1 MGNKQEKRFTG
12 QKLLYMLFA
21 LLTAIVLWLYV
32 SITDMPD
39 ITRTVSGIKVET
51 IGAETLTERNLVA
64 TKLSRET
71 VSITFKGSREQ
82 IYELDN
88 TNVKVVIDL
97 SNITTS
103 GQQGIRAYPEY
114 DQKLKTS
121 SLSVVSI
128 SSDYIEVTVENVVP
142 KNVVVRGVNESSVA
156 DGYIANRMTVAPET
170 IDIVGPESV
179 IKQVAY
185 AQAVFSETNL
195 TGSTSVDTP
204 VVLMDTNDEPVSMD
218 NITLSSETVTLSM
231 QVNMLKNI
239 PLTVNFVYGAGTT
252 ADNNT
257 VSYKIEPAS
266 VELSGDTAVLQELES
281 IVTTTVDLNQFESTT
296 ELTVPIMIPNDCENL
311 TGTAEATITVEISN
325 LETAKL
331 SVKNISI
338 TNDDT
343 SLSTE
348 VITQSLDVTLRG
360 TAEDLAKVTADN
372 VRIVADLTDV
382 KSTIGTHAVPARINV
397 DGVSGVGAIG
407 NNTVTVRI
415 AEKSAATA
423 DTADE
428 TADGT

>member
-142 KNVVVRGVNESSVA
+142 KNVVVRGVNEGSVA

-382 KSTIGTHAVPARINV
+382 KSTIGTHAVPAKINV

-423 DTADE
+423 NTADE

>member
-32 SITDMPD
+32 SIADMPD

-142 KNVVVRGVNESSVA
+142 KNVVVRGVNEGSVA

-185 AQAVFSETNL
+185 AQAVFSKTNL

-382 KSTIGTHAVPARINV
+382 KSTIGTHAVPAKINV

-423 DTADE
+423 NTPDE

>member
-32 SITDMPD
+32 SIADMPD

-142 KNVVVRGVNESSVA
+142 KNVVVRGVNEGSVA

-382 KSTIGTHAVPARINV
+382 KSTIGTHAVPAKINV

>member
-32 SITDMPD
+32 SIADMPD

-142 KNVVVRGVNESSVA
+142 KNVVVRGVNEGSVA

-281 IVTTTVDLNQFESTT
+281 IVTTPVDLNQFESTT

-382 KSTIGTHAVPARINV
+382 KSTIGTHAVPAKINV

-423 DTADE
+423 NTADE

>member
-32 SITDMPD
+32 SIADMPD

-142 KNVVVRGVNESSVA
+142 KNVVVRGVNEGSVA

-281 IVTTTVDLNQFESTT
+281 IVTTPVDLNQFESTT

-382 KSTIGTHAVPARINV
+382 KSTIGPHAVPAKINV

-423 DTADE
+423 NTADE

>member
-32 SITDMPD
+32 SIADMPD

-142 KNVVVRGVNESSVA
+142 KNVVVRGVNEGSVA

-382 KSTIGTHAVPARINV
+382 KSTIGTHAVPAKINV

-415 AEKSAATA
+415 AEKRAATA
-423 DTADE
+423 NTADE
-428 TADGT
+428 TAAGT

>member
-71 VSITFKGSREQ
+71 VSITFNGSREQ

>member
-32 SITDMPD
+32 SIADMPD

-142 KNVVVRGVNESSVA
+142 KNVVVRGVNEGSVA

-372 VRIVADLTDV
+372 VRIVANLTDV

>member
-32 SITDMPD
+32 SIADMPD

-142 KNVVVRGVNESSVA
+142 KNVVVRGVNEGSVA

>member
-71 VSITFKGSREQ
+71 VSITFNGSREQ

-204 VVLMDTNDEPVSMD
+204 VVLMDTNDEPVSME

>member
-32 SITDMPD
+32 SIADMPD

-142 KNVVVRGVNESSVA
+142 KNVVVRGVNEGSVA

-311 TGTAEATITVEISN
+311 TGTAEATITVAISN

-382 KSTIGTHAVPARINV
+382 KSTIGTHAVPAKINV

>member
-71 VSITFKGSREQ
+71 VSITFNGSREQ

-142 KNVVVRGVNESSVA
+142 KNVVVRGVNEGSVA

>member
-142 KNVVVRGVNESSVA
+142 KNVVVRGVNEGSVA

-239 PLTVNFVYGAGTT
+239 PLTVNFVYGAGTI

-382 KSTIGTHAVPARINV
+382 KSTIGTHAVPAKINV

-423 DTADE
+423 NTADE

>member
-32 SITDMPD
+32 SIADMPD

-142 KNVVVRGVNESSVA
+142 KNVVVRGVNEGSVA

-296 ELTVPIMIPNDCENL
+296 ELTVPIMIPTDCENL

-382 KSTIGTHAVPARINV
+382 KSTIGTHAVPAKINV

-423 DTADE
+423 NTADE

>member
-1 MGNKQEKRFTG
+1 M
-12 QKLLYMLFA
+12 
-21 LLTAIVLWLYV
+21 
-32 SITDMPD
+32 
-39 ITRTVSGIKVET
+39 
-51 IGAETLTERNLVA
+51 
-64 TKLSRET
+64 
-71 VSITFKGSREQ
+71 
-82 IYELDN
+82 
-88 TNVKVVIDL
+88 
-97 SNITTS
+97 
-103 GQQGIRAYPEY
+103 
-114 DQKLKTS
+114 
-121 SLSVVSI
+121 
-128 SSDYIEVTVENVVP
+128 
-142 KNVVVRGVNESSVA
+142 A

-382 KSTIGTHAVPARINV
+382 KSTIGTHAVPAKINV

-423 DTADE
+423 NTADE